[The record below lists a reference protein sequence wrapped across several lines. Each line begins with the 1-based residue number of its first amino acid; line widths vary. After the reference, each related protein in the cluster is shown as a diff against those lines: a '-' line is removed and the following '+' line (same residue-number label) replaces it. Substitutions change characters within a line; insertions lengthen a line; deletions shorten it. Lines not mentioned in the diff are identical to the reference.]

1 MGTKYS
7 QLPLFGSQI
16 ATFPQCEL
24 RTTKCSQMRV
34 SSANLFSGSQIAHF
48 SKTGRAAP
56 PQAPPRKPRK
66 WASEP
71 IAPPTALVWPHPLSQ
86 PSHCIEAL
94 PTHVLSAVPRSLTT
108 CDIMSM
114 LCKHAVAAAPVQ
126 EATAVG
132 GLVCIA
138 LNVTGS
144 LVILEASADASW
156 WPTVRLLN
164 GSVLGAVGSSCAWLS
179 FYPHVVWR

>member
-1 MGTKYS
+1 M
-7 QLPLFGSQI
+7 
-16 ATFPQCEL
+16 
-24 RTTKCSQMRV
+24 
-34 SSANLFSGSQIAHF
+34 
-48 SKTGRAAP
+48 
-56 PQAPPRKPRK
+56 
-66 WASEP
+66 
-71 IAPPTALVWPHPLSQ
+71 
-86 PSHCIEAL
+86 L

-179 FYPHVVWR
+179 FYPHVRCGLEVIQRDV

>member
-1 MGTKYS
+1 MFADEG
-7 QLPLFGSQI
+7 LICEPLFRLADRSLFQNGS
-16 ATFPQCEL
+16 C
-24 RTTKCSQMRV
+24 CS
-34 SSANLFSGSQIAHF
+34 
-48 SKTGRAAP
+48 AAGTSC
-56 PQAPPRKPRK
+56 RKPRK

-179 FYPHVVWR
+179 FYPHVRCGLEVIQRDV